1 MPNTGRDGGATEV
14 RVAVGVIRD
23 NDGRVLIA
31 RRPPHK
37 HQGDLWEFPGGKI
50 EAGESCELALEREL
64 SEELGIQVVRSVPLI
79 GIPFSYADKK
89 VFLDVREVVAF
100 TGEPTGKE
108 GQPLQWVSVVELGQY
123 EFPAANTPIVKALRL
138 PDFIC
143 ITDAFA
149 DRSDLVSRIKGAASR
164 GAGMLVFRPASKH
177 ASEIT
182 SLLPIMR
189 EACRREGVSL
199 LAHSSIDLGLW
210 SAADGVHFSAAH
222 LNACERRPVGEDVWF
237 GASCHNLKEIELAKS
252 LGADYIFLSPVNH
265 TDSHP
270 GAAVLGWGGF
280 EKLAVGRGV
289 SAYALGGLGVG
300 DLFEVRLA
308 GGRGVAGISAFWK

>member
-1 MPNTGRDGGATEV
+1 MPNTGRDASATEV
-14 RVAVGVIRD
+14 RVAVGVVRD
-23 NDGRVLIA
+23 NAGRVLIA

-50 EAGESCELALEREL
+50 EAGESCEIALEREL
-64 SEELGIQVVRSVPLI
+64 LEELGIQVVRSVPLI

-100 TGEPTGKE
+100 TGEPIGKE
-108 GQPLQWVSVVELGQY
+108 GQPVQWVPVVELGQY
-123 EFPAANTPIVKALRL
+123 AFPAANAPIIKALLL

-143 ITDAFA
+143 VTGGFA
-149 DRSDLVSRIKGAASR
+149 DQFDLVSRIKGAASR

-177 ASEIT
+177 ADEIEN
-182 SLLPIMR
+182 LLPIMR
-189 EACRREGVSL
+189 EACRREGVPWL
-199 LAHSSIDLGLW
+199 VHSSIDSRLW
-210 SAADGVHFSAAH
+210 SAADGVHLSAAH
-222 LNACERRPVGEDVWF
+222 LDACVRRPVGEDVWF
-237 GASCHNLKEIELAKS
+237 GVSCHNPKEIELARS

-280 EKLAVGRGV
+280 ERFAAGQGV
-289 SAYALGGLGVG
+289 PAYALGGLDAG
-300 DLFEVRLA
+300 DLFEARWA
-308 GGRGVAGISAFWK
+308 GARGVAGISAFWK